1 MAGEI
6 PTKAQAQHRGLRR
19 EILRMPP
26 HVIIL
31 VNTTFAALLPHRRL
45 WSRSRMDTTNASGA
59 LDPGSIPGGT
69 TILVSIASSA
79 SIRGHLLVKVIRFL
93 MQRISEHLT

>member
-6 PTKAQAQHRGLRR
+6 PAKTQAKRRGLRR

-26 HVIIL
+26 HFLIL
-31 VNTTFAALLPHRRL
+31 PNTTFAAPLPHWRL

-59 LDPGSIPGGT
+59 LDTGSIPVGT
-69 TILVSIASSA
+69 TIILSDS
-79 SIRGHLLVKVIRFL
+79 F
-93 MQRISEHLT
+93 